1 MSDQRISSYLPSIRP
16 ETQTAPPMTVTI
28 GSIPPMPEGGWRL
41 IPGNSLLPGALGP
54 LMPPSHGVI
63 AFRKRRFPCLLDR
76 HTRRRMQVETA
87 ARRRNEARYHY
98 RDYAEFVRM
107 DELEAAALRG
117 MKAL

>member
-63 AFRKRRFPCLLDR
+63 AFRKRRFPSLLDR
-76 HTRRRMQVETA
+76 HTRRRMQVGEMATRHKLA
-87 ARRRNEARYHY
+87 VFKRKGFDILRAM
-98 RDYAEFVRM
+98 RDQNIAPCAGVIQ
-107 DELEAAALRG
+107 
-117 MKAL
+117 